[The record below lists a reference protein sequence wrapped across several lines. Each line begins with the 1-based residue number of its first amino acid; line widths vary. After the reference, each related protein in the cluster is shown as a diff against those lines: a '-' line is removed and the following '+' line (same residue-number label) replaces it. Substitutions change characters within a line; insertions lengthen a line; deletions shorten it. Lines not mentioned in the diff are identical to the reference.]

1 MGIKTVD
8 IRYQQ
13 DSRKSEFDWVSILLI
28 FLAIGIIVGAIYFLF
43 YFRESKVAVLIESK
57 SILSSLVVETNGEK
71 TEAIYLGFYDPE
83 THKVGVI
90 IMPENTRLKVDYE
103 DKPAYDSIEKM
114 YHRGGM
120 NVVRNTIE
128 GITGSSFE
136 YYLVYDVVDV
146 ERLIDLLEGIVLSIP
161 NSLNYTDVE
170 EKIFIKIRKGDV
182 TLDGAKAKE
191 LLLYKYGQDGQE
203 QRMVNHRL
211 LLEALLPRAD
221 DIGELLH
228 NRRVTSR
235 VLKNADTN
243 FSIKDLSVLVGE
255 MNKINSSR
263 ILFLRMFGKNT
274 VIKDKVYITPIE
286 NGSWLADRIANLKK
300 FISDEGP
307 APINDE
313 ISIEIL
319 NGSGNPG
326 QAQSLRNSFLE
337 YGFNVVHFG
346 NALRSDYENT
356 IVIDRVGNPAL
367 AKKVADII
375 NCKEVYTRVDKTL
388 LVDVTIIIGND
399 FEGKYVR

>member
-8 IRYQQ
+8 IRYQN

-43 YFRESKVAVLIESK
+43 YFRESKVFELIESK
-57 SILSSLVVETNGEK
+57 SILSTLIVETNGEK
-71 TEAIYLGFYDPE
+71 TEAIYLGFYNPE

-90 IMPENTRLKVDYE
+90 LMPENTRLKVDYE

-114 YHRGGM
+114 YHKGGM
-120 NVVRNTIE
+120 SVLKRTIE
-128 GITGSSFE
+128 GITDSNFE
-136 YYLVYDVVDV
+136 YYLAYDMRDV
-146 ERLIDLLEGIVLSIP
+146 EKLVDLLEGISLRIP
-161 NSLNYTDVE
+161 NNLHYTDVE
-170 EKIFIKIRKGDV
+170 EKIFIKVRKGEA
-182 TLDGAKAKE
+182 TLDGAKARE
-191 LLLYKYGQDGQE
+191 LLLYKYGQGGQD
-203 QRMVNHRL
+203 QRMVNHKL
-211 LLEALLPRAD
+211 LLEALLLRSD
-221 DIGELLH
+221 GIDELLH
-228 NRRVTSR
+228 SRRVVSR
-235 VLKNADTN
+235 LLKNVETN
-243 FSIKDLSVLVGE
+243 FSIKDFRVLTGE
-255 MNKINSSR
+255 MSQINSSR

-274 VIKDKVYITPIE
+274 VVKDEVYITPVE
-286 NGSWLADRIANLKK
+286 NGKWLIDRIENLKK

-307 APINDE
+307 APIDNE
-313 ISIEIL
+313 IRIEIL

-326 QAQSLRNSFLE
+326 QAQGLRNSFLE

-346 NALRSDYENT
+346 NALRNDYENT

-399 FEGKYVR
+399 FEGRYVR